1 MAPLL
6 FMAGLLLAGMA
17 CLVAGVYLLAG
28 AGWALVACAVCLF
41 FVAGIVSRGLR
52 RISGVSDA

>member
-6 FMAGLLLAGMA
+6 FMAGLLLVGMA

-28 AGWALVACAVCLF
+28 AGWALVASALCLF
-41 FVAGIVSRGLR
+41 FVAGIVSRGVR
-52 RISGVSDA
+52 RITGVTDA